1 MQYEHF
7 TLYNVFVYA
16 LIYAFFIYV
25 WKKEKLHQNF
35 YTNFIFEVI
44 NIDFWQIWHFDG
56 KGTGWVDVE
65 LSVIL
70 AQTVLRF
77 DMWVT
82 P

>member
-1 MQYEHF
+1 MCERKKSF
-7 TLYNVFVYA
+7 T
-16 LIYAFFIYV
+16 
-25 WKKEKLHQNF
+25 KNF

-44 NIDFWQIWHFDG
+44 NIDFWHIWHFDG

-77 DMWVT
+77 DM
-82 P
+82 